1 MKDPPPKIIKSAFLE
16 DSICA
21 GISNYVIC
29 NDYRVNDIPAE
40 FLVCEADEGDT
51 SIDLLMAQMLQ
62 MEFDKEADKM
72 LKREQDNYN
81 RNSKVRI

>member
-1 MKDPPPKIIKSAFLE
+1 
-16 DSICA
+16 
-21 GISNYVIC
+21 
-29 NDYRVNDIPAE
+29 VNDIPAE